1 MRLLNSALTFLFL
14 SSVVTAVA
22 GCGGTTDPA
31 AGIKPEEMAPA
42 AENLG
47 DNPEYAKQFGGGK
60 KN

>member
-1 MRLLNSALTFLFL
+1 MRLLNKALTFLFL
-14 SSVVTAVA
+14 GSVVTAFA

-42 AENLG
+42 PENLG